1 VRFWDVAN
9 GKELATLFS
18 LDAGRDWLITTPEGY
33 YNGSPNGARMIR
45 WRVGDRL
52 FPAEQYEAQFKR
64 PDLVAR
70 ALRGEAGTEE

>member
-1 VRFWDVAN
+1 
-9 GKELATLFS
+9 
-18 LDAGRDWLITTPEGY
+18 
-33 YNGSPNGARMIR
+33 MIR

-70 ALRGEAGTEE
+70 AVQGEGVTAD